1 MKLKCLSLGSMDNN
15 CYLISDE
22 TTREAAIIDAPCE
35 ADEILGVLEQ
45 EKLCCKYILLTHSH
59 FDHVGAVNQVRSAT
73 GATLAVHPLDAD
85 ELMHPV
91 MRMYAPKI
99 EKEPDLLL
107 HDGQTIELGN
117 VRLLVLH
124 TPGHTKGGVCYY
136 TPGKLFSG
144 DTLFFLDVGRC
155 DLPGGNYDTIKRSI
169 REKLY
174 VLPDETEVYPGHGRS
189 TTIGFEKAN
198 NHYIRQDWEYEY

>member
-15 CYLISDE
+15 CYIISDE

-45 EKLCCKYILLTHSH
+45 DGLTLQYILLTHSH
-59 FDHVGAVNQVRSAT
+59 FDHVGAVNALRAAT
-73 GATLAVHPLDAD
+73 GAKLAVHPLDAG
-85 ELMHPV
+85 ELMHPT
-91 MRMYAPKI
+91 MRLSSPKI
-99 EKEPDLLL
+99 EHEPELLL
-107 HDGQTIELGN
+107 GDGDEIRIGSGSLRT
-117 VRLLVLH
+117 LH
-124 TPGHTKGGVCYY
+124 TPGHTRGGMCYY

-155 DLPGGNYDTIKRSI
+155 DLPGGNYDTLKQSI

-174 VLPDETEVYPGHGRS
+174 PLPDETEVYPGHGRS

-198 NHYIRQDWEYEY
+198 NHYVRQDWEYEY